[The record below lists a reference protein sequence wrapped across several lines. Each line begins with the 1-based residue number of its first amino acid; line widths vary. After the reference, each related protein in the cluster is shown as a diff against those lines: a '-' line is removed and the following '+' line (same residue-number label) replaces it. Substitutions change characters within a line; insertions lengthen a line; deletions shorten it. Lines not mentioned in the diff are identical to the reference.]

1 MICWKTFSACC
12 ARPASNWSNALETQI
27 LSRPDEELS
36 AQLRV
41 QLAAFAIA
49 RTVTNTGHRMFYPFI
64 PEFARGVGVS
74 KEAVTDAVAVRSA
87 LGLISPVFGSLAET
101 RGPRVAMTTAL
112 VLFAAG
118 MGLVALWPTYPALYL
133 ALLLASAAKLI
144 FDPAMQAYVGDHV
157 PYARRGVAIAVTEL
171 SWSAAFLLGV
181 PVIGQLID
189 RSGTWRAPFP
199 IMAACGLLVAG
210 MLWRIL
216 PPNTLRSG
224 RRLSLS
230 SGYRIVLAHPAAVA
244 GLMISLLISASNEV
258 VFITYGTWM
267 EDSFGLKIAALGG
280 ASAVIGLAELSAEGL
295 VAGVVDRL
303 GKRRAVGLGIGSNVL
318 ACLFLP
324 VIGFS
329 LGGALVGLFAFFIT
343 FEFAIVSSIPLMTEL
358 VPGARATLMA
368 GNVAMFSAGR
378 MLGAFFGPRLF
389 VSGLATN
396 AIAAAVLDVI
406 ALAVLVMFIK
416 QE

>member
-1 MICWKTFSACC
+1 M
-12 ARPASNWSNALETQI
+12 ETQV
-27 LSRPDEELS
+27 LSRPDEGLS
-36 AQLRV
+36 TRLRV
-41 QLAAFAIA
+41 QLVAFAIA
-49 RTVTNTGHRMFYPFI
+49 RTVTNTGHRMIYPFL

-74 KEAVTDAVAVRSA
+74 QGAVTDAVAVRSA
-87 LGLISPVFGSLAET
+87 LGLFSPVFGSLAET
-101 RGPRVAMTTAL
+101 RGPRVAMTVAL
-112 VLFAAG
+112 VLFATG
-118 MGLVALWPTYPALYL
+118 MGLVALCPTYPALYL

-171 SWSAAFLLGV
+171 SWSAAFLLGI
-181 PVIGQLID
+181 PVIGWLID

-199 IMAACGLLVAG
+199 ILAAGGLLVAG
-210 MLWRIL
+210 MLWRTL
-216 PPNTLRSG
+216 PPNALHSSQ
-224 RRLSLS
+224 RLSLS
-230 SGYRIVLAHPAAVA
+230 SGYRIVLAHPAALA
-244 GLMISLLISASNEV
+244 GLTISLLISASNEV
-258 VFITYGTWM
+258 VTIVYGTWM
-267 EDSFGLKIAALGG
+267 EDAFGLKIAALGA
-280 ASAVIGLAELSAEGL
+280 ASAVIGVAELSGEGL

-303 GKRRAVGLGIGSNVL
+303 GKRRSVGLGIGLNVL

-343 FEFAIVSSIPLMTEL
+343 FEFAVVSSIPLMTEL

-378 MLGAFFGPRLF
+378 MLGAFIGPRLF
-389 VSGLATN
+389 VPGLMTN
-396 AIAAAVLDVI
+396 AVAAAVLDVL
-406 ALAVLVMFIK
+406 ALAALVMFVK